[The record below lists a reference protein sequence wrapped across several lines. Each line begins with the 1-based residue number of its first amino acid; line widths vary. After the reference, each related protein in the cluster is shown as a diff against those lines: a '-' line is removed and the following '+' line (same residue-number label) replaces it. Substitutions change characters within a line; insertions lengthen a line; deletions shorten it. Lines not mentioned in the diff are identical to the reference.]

1 MFKVKVTKDKDG
13 NIVTVSEKNPEFG
26 HIRVEQD
33 CFQIN
38 DQGWLKASKRSAII
52 HGKIE
57 DLVMTGYKDGTE
69 IPGKIVIMESLKP
82 FNQEDPDKNLKIA
95 GETGVIC
102 RVDDEPIYRQT
113 FFTTNQNAFDELL
126 NHTNTDEIRE
136 VMEAQRMMK
145 SVSKIRQEAAE
156 KEAPAEL

>member
-1 MFKVKVTKDKDG
+1 MLKVRVTKDKEG
-13 NIVTVSEKNPEFG
+13 NVITVSEKNPEYG
-26 HIRVEQD
+26 HIRVEQE

-38 DQGWLKASKRSAII
+38 DQGWLKSSTRSAII

-57 DLVMTGYKDGTE
+57 DLVKTGYKDGTE
-69 IPGKIVIMESLKP
+69 IPGKIVIIESLKP

-113 FFTTNQNAFDELL
+113 FFTPNQNSFDELI

-136 VMEAQRMMK
+136 VMEAQKMMK
-145 SVSKIRQEAAE
+145 SIAQTRKEGAAKEAA
-156 KEAPAEL
+156 L